1 MFYPWR
7 FAASFRNDLRMPHR
21 EAIALLALCGA
32 LCATALADSSEPPA
46 HHQAIVQAQRSERLY
61 TVPEV
66 KLVRQD
72 GKRISLADELND
84 DRPVVMNFIYT
95 SCTSICP
102 LSSQIFEQFQKSLG
116 TASRDVHLV
125 SISIDPEQDSP
136 GKLREYASQFD
147 AGPGWDHYTGTLNDS
162 QTVQRAFGAYFGDK
176 MSHVPLTLMRLAP
189 GKPWVRFD
197 GFVSAEQLLAER
209 QRWGAPTSA
218 RLTQ

>member
-1 MFYPWR
+1 
-7 FAASFRNDLRMPHR
+7 
-21 EAIALLALCGA
+21 
-32 LCATALADSSEPPA
+32 
-46 HHQAIVQAQRSERLY
+46 
-61 TVPEV
+61 
-66 KLVRQD
+66 VRQD